1 MTDET
6 SIPAAP
12 SATGDE
18 PTVAT
23 DTPRTERLAAEA
35 PISAWFL
42 GPKSEH
48 SAAWRELLEHV
59 LQDYLHWRRNY
70 FPMDPLIV
78 GHSLRREQAPWLDGL
93 NEELDKLVSKLK
105 AGVPFFHPRYLA
117 HMTSE
122 ATLPSVVGYFA
133 AMLYN
138 ANNVTD
144 EAGPATVDLEGEV
157 GEMLATMVGFNPT
170 RSWSHVTSGGTV
182 ANVEALWV
190 ARQAQFVT
198 LGLRDLCREKRWELS
213 IDDAPGG
220 PAELSEL
227 GDVAALQMRPAVAL
241 QLPARLARKL
251 VEQDGRE
258 PSGVAAELE
267 AGMRQSRW
275 NPGVRGYAEVRA
287 DLGRRPL
294 IFAPATAHYS
304 IRKAANLL
312 GYGEEAVRIVPVDSN
327 FRMDVDALR
336 EQLLNQGADVYVAGV
351 VAVLGTTEEG
361 AIDPVHEVLDV
372 RDELERNVGA
382 SFWLHVDAAWG
393 GYMASMLRGLDLPAD
408 TADIRT
414 RSEALASALKIRGEI
429 ELSDVKP
436 PLARVGNLPSV
447 RIDWADG
454 KVLGAL
460 LRLGEADSITVD
472 PHKLGYVPYP
482 AGYVAFRDRAV
493 TRLMRQEAPYIQAE
507 GVDEGAG
514 KYNVGAFALEGSK
527 PGASAAACWLSH
539 KVIPLTRDGHGDL
552 MRSTIAAAQRLYGY
566 LRLHESI
573 HDQLGGDEEF
583 TFVPFCRPDTNL
595 VCFVA
600 RPMARVAGRLVPRDT
615 TLDELNALNRAIHER
630 VGRPPGEIG
639 QSTPY
644 AHPFF
649 VSTSTFKPDV
659 YSPASLTTLLERLRI
674 PVQEYAES
682 KLFYLRSTVM
692 NPHYE
697 QARSGDEGRDYL
709 YEFVLHLHATTESL
723 LPLEPE
729 LIRSERNRG

>member
-23 DTPRTERLAAEA
+23 DAPRTERLAAEA

-78 GHSLRREQAPWLDGL
+78 GHSLRREQAHWLDGL

-220 PAELSEL
+220 PAELSKL

-251 VEQDGRE
+251 RTTSVLPAPPRSGLRQTRTAMLRRRS
-258 PSGVAAELE
+258 PSSGSSRRRRRRRRRVRCARHRCLVPPR
-267 AGMRQSRW
+267 RQSSAS
-275 NPGVRGYAEVRA
+275 GHEKQ
-287 DLGRRPL
+287 L
-294 IFAPATAHYS
+294 APAHDVFTGCDA
-304 IRKAANLL
+304 
-312 GYGEEAVRIVPVDSN
+312 EAS
-327 FRMDVDALR
+327 
-336 EQLLNQGADVYVAGV
+336 
-351 VAVLGTTEEG
+351 
-361 AIDPVHEVLDV
+361 
-372 RDELERNVGA
+372 
-382 SFWLHVDAAWG
+382 S
-393 GYMASMLRGLDLPAD
+393 
-408 TADIRT
+408 
-414 RSEALASALKIRGEI
+414 
-429 ELSDVKP
+429 
-436 PLARVGNLPSV
+436 
-447 RIDWADG
+447 
-454 KVLGAL
+454 
-460 LRLGEADSITVD
+460 
-472 PHKLGYVPYP
+472 P
-482 AGYVAFRDRAV
+482 AGTRGRA
-493 TRLMRQEAPYIQAE
+493 
-507 GVDEGAG
+507 
-514 KYNVGAFALEGSK
+514 
-527 PGASAAACWLSH
+527 
-539 KVIPLTRDGHGDL
+539 
-552 MRSTIAAAQRLYGY
+552 
-566 LRLHESI
+566 
-573 HDQLGGDEEF
+573 
-583 TFVPFCRPDTNL
+583 
-595 VCFVA
+595 
-600 RPMARVAGRLVPRDT
+600 
-615 TLDELNALNRAIHER
+615 
-630 VGRPPGEIG
+630 
-639 QSTPY
+639 
-644 AHPFF
+644 
-649 VSTSTFKPDV
+649 
-659 YSPASLTTLLERLRI
+659 
-674 PVQEYAES
+674 
-682 KLFYLRSTVM
+682 
-692 NPHYE
+692 
-697 QARSGDEGRDYL
+697 
-709 YEFVLHLHATTESL
+709 
-723 LPLEPE
+723 
-729 LIRSERNRG
+729 